1 MTFTNDGTCVEKM
14 KSSDEVISAV
24 LTKSRQAQKYMRKLG
39 KVTEAVAAY
48 RLREMKNL
56 QAVENLADY
65 HHPQGNV
72 FFCTNTLCKQHSNSM
87 LKRYLARN
95 TARPPLFNHLY

>member
-72 FFCTNTLCKQHSNSM
+72 FF
-87 LKRYLARN
+87 
-95 TARPPLFNHLY
+95 LYEHFMQTTFKFDAQKISST